1 MEKIFSLNRSL
12 LNIYMEN
19 TTENQITVADLNLL
33 KNIVDLASTR
43 GAFRA
48 GEMQEIG
55 AVYTKLSAFL
65 EAVVAQAQAQAESEA
80 QVAPEVQPDSNES
93 QGE

>member
-1 MEKIFSLNRSL
+1 
-12 LNIYMEN
+12 MEN

-48 GEMQEIG
+48 GEMKEIG
-55 AVYTKLSAFL
+55 TVYTKLSTFL
-65 EAVVAQAQAQAESEA
+65 EAVVAQAQVQEAEFGI
-80 QVAPEVQPDSNES
+80 QPDSTES
-93 QGE
+93 KGE